1 MIARKKMEE
10 RDFSIEIEGMTMV
23 SDDEHLM
30 MTAEIEQKRLD
41 SKVLYIITERV
52 WWWLTMMLI

>member
-52 WWWLTMMLI
+52 W